1 MPGRWCSCWIRRFY
15 AIFLPVAILVTGS
28 GAMPLPSPAGQTG
41 ATLVG
46 RVVFRGTVPPPEV
59 VTVTRDPKIC
69 GETRTI
75 QPLVVH
81 PSTRGIQDAVVSI
94 EGGNTSSN
102 TDTTKTTAIT
112 NTQCAFSPH
121 VETIRVGTPL
131 EVRNHDPILHNTHL
145 MTGHRTFLNVALV
158 VGGNPVAKV
167 IKIPGLY
174 QVRCDAHPFMQGHL
188 VAFDHPYYAVTQT
201 DGDFRIVGVPA
212 GRHQVTVWHETLGS
226 LQREVTVPA
235 QGDVS
240 ITIEFP

>member
-1 MPGRWCSCWIRRFY
+1 
-15 AIFLPVAILVTGS
+15 
-28 GAMPLPSPAGQTG
+28 MPLTSLAGETG

-59 VTVTRDPKIC
+59 VTVTRDPKTC

-81 PSTRGIQDAVVSI
+81 PSTRGIQNAVVSI
-94 EGGNTSSN
+94 EGENTSPN

-121 VETIRVGTPL
+121 VEAIRVGTPL
-131 EVRNHDPILHNTHL
+131 EVRSHDPVLHNTHI
-145 MTGHRTFLNVALV
+145 MTGKRTFLNVALV
-158 VGGNPVAKV
+158 PGGHPVAKV
-167 IKIPGLY
+167 IKMPGLY
-174 QVRCDAHPFMQGHL
+174 HVQCDAHVFMQGSV
-188 VAFDHPYYAVTQT
+188 VAFDHPYYAVTEAQ
-201 DGDFRIVGVPA
+201 GDFRIVGVPA
-212 GRHQVTVWHETLGS
+212 GRHQVTVWHETLGA
-226 LQREVTVPA
+226 LHHEVTVPA